1 MHLLA
6 RTTVATIVAVGL
18 ITAATTGVSSAAAKT
33 AAAQYEAIAK
43 PMDKDFAA
51 TTAVALEKHAPRYEH
66 ELLGLPV
73 SGKSKTDVEKL
84 VKAIRTAI
92 TDLEAAD
99 KAGSTKATQAKVN
112 PAAETME
119 ADVVTV
125 RHDLGLAPQ
134 TAGNAF

>member
-6 RTTVATIVAVGL
+6 RTTVSTVVAVGL
-18 ITAATTGVSSAAAKT
+18 MTAAATGVSSAAAKT

-51 TTAVALEKHAPRYEH
+51 TTADALEKHAPRYER

-84 VKAIRTAI
+84 VRAMRTAI

-99 KAGSTKATQAKVN
+99 KAGSSKATQAKVN

-125 RHDLGLAPQ
+125 RHDLGLAAQGP
-134 TAGNAF
+134 GDEF